1 MRREFIPFYLSRA
14 VLSAIFAV
22 LVLGLSWKAILLA
35 IALFGG
41 FLLYLH
47 SGWFR
52 VDPSHR
58 LTPIRRDERARQV
71 QRKALIAAVTM
82 GLLIYG
88 ILTQATDLLDLSL
101 DVGPLALSL
110 GVITYFV
117 TQFVLLART

>member
-14 VLSAIFAV
+14 ALSAIFAV

-52 VDPSHR
+52 IDASRH
-58 LTPIRRDERARQV
+58 LTPIQRDERARQI
-71 QRKALIAAVTM
+71 QRKALIAAVIAS
-82 GLLIYG
+82 LPVYV
-88 ILTQATDLLDLSL
+88 ILTRAGDLLDPSL
-101 DVGPLALSL
+101 VAGPLALSL

-117 TQFVLLART
+117 TQFVLLARA

>member
-1 MRREFIPFYLSRA
+1 MRKEFIPFYLSRA
-14 VLSAIFAV
+14 ALSAIFAV

-47 SGWFR
+47 SGWFH

-58 LTPIRRDERARQV
+58 LTPIRRDERARQI
-71 QRKALIAAVTM
+71 QRKALIAAVAM

-88 ILTQATDLLDLSL
+88 ILTQASDLLDLSL
-101 DVGPLALSL
+101 VAGPLALSI

-117 TQFVLLART
+117 TQFVLLARA

>member
-14 VLSAIFAV
+14 ALSVIFAV
-22 LVLGLSWKAILLA
+22 LVLGLSWKATILA
-35 IALFGG
+35 IGLFGM

-47 SGWFR
+47 SSWFR
-52 VDPSHR
+52 VDASHR
-58 LTPIRRDERARQV
+58 LTPIRRDERARQI
-71 QRKALIAAVTM
+71 QRKALIAAVAM

-101 DVGPLALSL
+101 VAGPPALSL

-117 TQFVLLART
+117 TQFVLLARA